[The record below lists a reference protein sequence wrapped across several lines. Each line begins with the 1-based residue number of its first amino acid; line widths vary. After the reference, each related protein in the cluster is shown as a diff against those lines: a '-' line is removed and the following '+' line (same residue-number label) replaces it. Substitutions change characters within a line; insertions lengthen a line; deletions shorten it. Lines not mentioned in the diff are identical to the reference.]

1 MIRSGVHG
9 MSSAWD
15 YTQSPWHDEKR
26 SERWLTC
33 LERTGAENVRYRLA
47 QTDAGS
53 AGAIAIGVEPKVTIG
68 FAQEWLAWK
77 DKCKSEREDAF
88 RRTQIF
94 WTRWAAIV
102 ATIIAGGSAV
112 NWLWPYVKAVIP

>member
-1 MIRSGVHG
+1 

-15 YTQSPWHDEKR
+15 YKQSPWYPNEEK
-26 SERWLTC
+26 SQRWLAC

-53 AGAIAIGVEPKVTIG
+53 AGAIAIGIETTLTIG

-77 DKCKSEREDAF
+77 DRCTSEKEDAF
-88 RRTQIF
+88 RRRQIF

-102 ATIIAGGSAV
+102 ATIIACGSAL
-112 NWLWPYVKAVIP
+112 NLLWPYVKAAIP